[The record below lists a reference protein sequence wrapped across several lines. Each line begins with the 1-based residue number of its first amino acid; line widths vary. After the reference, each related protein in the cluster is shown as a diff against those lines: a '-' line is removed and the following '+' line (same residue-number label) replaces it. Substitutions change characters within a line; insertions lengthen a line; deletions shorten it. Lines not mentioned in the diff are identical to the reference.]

1 MGPEEWDVE
10 KRAHVNLM
18 RFHKAKCRA
27 PHVCRGNPR
36 YLDKQD
42 KISLTAALQRRT
54 SEAGEWQSGQKQQ
67 YMLVA

>member
-1 MGPEEWDVE
+1 MGPAEWDLE
-10 KRAHVNLM
+10 KWDHVKLM